1 MIDEDRLLNRID
13 ILENKLQFLQ
23 KHASEDRLKE
33 EIMKLQEDKSVY
45 QNSAKEALRKVYQ
58 ERMDA
63 MQKLSTI
70 QRALCNGED
79 ECSLLRDQL
88 LRTQQNLQEVN
99 CRLTRFEAECKEHRE
114 NNEKTQT
121 QVQKQDLE
129 SQNNFVLNSMRNPQL
144 KVETLSKNSKFKEG
158 AADTMNAICNEADT
172 SEEEKCL
179 MDISKINEK
188 LSNVEE

>member
-114 NNEKTQT
+114 NNEKNPNSSTKT
-121 QVQKQDLE
+121 RFRKSKQLRLE
-129 SQNNFVLNSMRNPQL
+129 QHEKSATESGNSIEKQQIQRRSSRYHECNLQRSRHFGGGEVLN
-144 KVETLSKNSKFKEG
+144 G
-158 AADTMNAICNEADT
+158 H
-172 SEEEKCL
+172 
-179 MDISKINEK
+179 
-188 LSNVEE
+188 